1 MFMKENKL
9 YYISPAVEWEEALP
23 LGNGR
28 LGMMVFGGTSEE
40 RVQLNEESFWA
51 GWETR
56 DNYNP
61 KIYEH
66 IVEIR
71 KLIFENNYAEA
82 EKMCNEHLLMRGG
95 RSKERT
101 AFGKHQTAGDLYI
114 QTDEISANN
123 YKRELILD
131 EGLARV
137 SFGNCERTYFVSY
150 KYNTA
155 VIKISG
161 NTENVKIRYE
171 RENASIIE
179 DENEIEVS
187 GYLPTKFCLRIRYE
201 KKDDELY
208 IYITA
213 ATSYLEEEDPA
224 VITAKTIENAMKAG
238 YDELLK
244 DTREYFSEIL
254 GRSEIVFPESG
265 TKINI
270 PTNER
275 ISNPEN
281 DLGLV
286 ELYFNFG
293 KYLLVGSSRGKLP
306 ANLQGIWNKDYN
318 PPWAADFHMN
328 INLQM
333 NYWNAEV
340 ADMPELLEPF
350 FKFLVPLSEEA
361 RESAKVHFHC
371 NGWFQGVVANPFKHT
386 ALGRYGW
393 SSAYVTGGAWCIR
406 HMKER
411 WLYSGDKEFLK
422 EYYSVIKGA
431 SEFFCDYLV
440 TDPRS
445 GYLVTVPSS
454 SPENCFIRPSDGGVS
469 SICAGP
475 TMDISIIKELF
486 EFNIEVIDALGEDL
500 EFKKTLQDKL
510 SKLPPFK
517 IGKHGQIM
525 EWSEDFDECDPGHRH
540 ISHLYG
546 LYPANQITKSTPE
559 LFAAARKTIERR
571 LENGG
576 GHTGWSRAW
585 IINFFAR
592 LADGNSAYE
601 HILELFRKSTLP
613 NMFDNHPPFQIDG
626 NFGASAGIAE
636 MLIQSHDGYIE
647 LLPALPDAWKDG
659 EFNGL
664 KARGGFKVSAK
675 WKDGMITDY
684 RVEGKQGSVCT
695 IKYNEKT
702 ETINC

>member
-1 MFMKENKL
+1 MKENRL

-28 LGMMVFGGTSEE
+28 LGMMVFGGTEEE
-40 RVQLNEESFWA
+40 RVQLNEESFWT

-61 KIYEH
+61 KAYGYLD
-66 IVEIR
+66 EIR
-71 KLIFENNYAEA
+71 KLIFDNKYAEA
-82 EKMCNEHLLMRGG
+82 EKICNENFLMRGG
-95 RSKERT
+95 KSKERT
-101 AFGKHQTAGDLYI
+101 AFGRHQTAGDLYI
-114 QTDEISANN
+114 TSEATTAEN
-123 YKRELILD
+123 YKRELLLD
-131 EGLARV
+131 EGLAKV
-137 SFGNCERTYFVSY
+137 SFGDCERTYFVSY

-161 NTENVKIRYE
+161 NVENIKIRYE
-171 RENASIIE
+171 RENASITE
-179 DENEIEVS
+179 DGNEIEIC
-187 GYLPTKFCLRIRYE
+187 GFLPTKFSLRIRYE
-201 KKDDELY
+201 KTDSEMY

-213 ATSYLEEEDPA
+213 ATSYLEKEDPA
-224 VITAKTIENAMKAG
+224 IITARTIEKAMIAG

-244 DTREYFSEIL
+244 ETKAYFSEIL
-254 GRSEIVFPESG
+254 GRSEIIFPDSG
-265 TKINI
+265 TKADI

-275 ISNPEN
+275 IMNPDN

-306 ANLQGIWNKDYN
+306 ANLQGIWNKDYY

-340 ADMPELLEPF
+340 SDMPELIEPF

-361 RESAKVHFHC
+361 RDSAKLHFNC

-393 SSAYVTGGAWCIR
+393 SSVYVTGGAWCIR

-411 WLYSGDKEFLK
+411 WHYSGDKEFLK
-422 EYYSVIKGA
+422 EYYHVIKGA

-440 TDPRS
+440 TDPRN
-445 GYLVTVPSS
+445 GYLVTAPSS
-454 SPENCFIRPSDGGVS
+454 SPENCFVRPNDGGAS
-469 SICAGP
+469 SICAGA
-475 TMDISIIKELF
+475 TMDTSIIKELF

-500 EFKKTLQDKL
+500 EFKEVLQEKL
-510 SKLPPFK
+510 SKLSPFR

-525 EWSEDFDECDPGHRH
+525 EWSEDFDEFDPGHRH

-571 LENGG
+571 LANGG

-585 IINFFAR
+585 IINFYAR

-626 NFGASAGIAE
+626 NFGGSAGIAE

-647 LLPALPDAWKDG
+647 LIPALPDTWKDG
-659 EFNGL
+659 EFNEL
-664 KARGGFKVSAK
+664 MARGGFKVSAK
-675 WKDGMITDY
+675 WKDGKITDY
-684 RVEGKQGSVCT
+684 SIKGKKGSVCT
-695 IKYNEKT
+695 VKYNGKT
-702 ETINC
+702 EIVNC

>member
-1 MFMKENKL
+1 
-9 YYISPAVEWEEALP
+9 
-23 LGNGR
+23 
-28 LGMMVFGGTSEE
+28 
-40 RVQLNEESFWA
+40 
-51 GWETR
+51 
-56 DNYNP
+56 
-61 KIYEH
+61 
-66 IVEIR
+66 
-71 KLIFENNYAEA
+71 
-82 EKMCNEHLLMRGG
+82 MRGAK
-95 RSKERT
+95 SKGRT
-101 AFGKHQTAGDLYI
+101 AFGRHQTAGDLYL
-114 QTDEISANN
+114 TTEDVSEDN

-131 EGLARV
+131 EGIARV
-137 SFGNCERTYFVSY
+137 NFGEIERTYFVSY

-161 NTENVKIRYE
+161 KTENIKIRYE
-171 RENASIIE
+171 RENAAIIE
-179 DENEIEVS
+179 DGNEIEVS
-187 GYLPTKFCLRIRYE
+187 GYLPTKFYLRIRHE
-201 KKDDELY
+201 KKDDGLY

-213 ATSYLEEEDPA
+213 ATSYLEKEDPSI
-224 VITAKTIENAMKAG
+224 ITARTIEQAMEAG
-238 YDELLK
+238 YEELLK

-254 GRSEIVFPESG
+254 GRSEIVFPDSG
-265 TKINI
+265 TKTDI

-275 ISNPEN
+275 IMNPEN

-340 ADMPELLEPF
+340 TDMPELIEPF

-371 NGWFQGVVANPFKHT
+371 GGWFQGVVANPFKHT

-393 SSAYVTGGAWCIR
+393 SSVYVTGGAWCIR

-411 WLYSGDKEFLK
+411 WLYGEDKEFLK
-422 EYYSVIKGA
+422 EYYPVIKGA

-445 GYLVTVPSS
+445 GYLVTVPAS
-454 SPENCFIRPSDGGVS
+454 SPENCFIRPSDGGAS

-475 TMDISIIKELF
+475 TMDTSIIKELF

-500 EFKKTLQDKL
+500 EFKEILKDKL
-510 SKLPPFK
+510 SKLSPFR
-517 IGKHGQIM
+517 IGKHGQIL
-525 EWSEDFDECDPGHRH
+525 EWSEDFDEWDPGHRH

-559 LFAAARKTIERR
+559 LLAAARKTIERR

-626 NFGASAGIAE
+626 NFGGSAGIAE

-647 LLPALPDAWKDG
+647 LLP
-659 EFNGL
+659 
-664 KARGGFKVSAK
+664 
-675 WKDGMITDY
+675 
-684 RVEGKQGSVCT
+684 
-695 IKYNEKT
+695 
-702 ETINC
+702 

>member
-1 MFMKENKL
+1 MKENRL
-9 YYISPAVEWEEALP
+9 FYTSPANVWEEALP

-28 LGMMVFGGTSEE
+28 LGMMVFGGTTEE
-40 RVQLNEESFWA
+40 RIQLNEESFWT
-51 GWETR
+51 GWENR
-56 DNYNP
+56 DCYNP
-61 KIYEH
+61 KVYEY
-66 IVEIR
+66 IAEIR
-71 KLIFENNYAEA
+71 KLIFENKYAEA
-82 EKMCNEHLLMRGG
+82 EQICNEHLLMRGAK
-95 RSKERT
+95 SKGRT
-101 AFGKHQTAGDLYI
+101 AFGRHQTAGDLYL
-114 QTDEISANN
+114 TTEDVSEDN

-131 EGLARV
+131 EGIARV
-137 SFGNCERTYFVSY
+137 SFGEIERTYFVSY

-161 NTENVKIRYE
+161 KTDNIKIRYE
-171 RENASIIE
+171 RENAEIIE
-179 DENEIEVS
+179 DGNEIEVS
-187 GYLPTKFCLRIRYE
+187 GYLPTKFCLRIRHE
-201 KKDDELY
+201 KKDDGLY

-213 ATSYLEEEDPA
+213 ATSYLEKEDPSI
-224 VITAKTIENAMKAG
+224 ITARTIEQAMEAG
-238 YDELLK
+238 YEELLK

-254 GRSEIVFPESG
+254 GRSEIVFPDSG
-265 TKINI
+265 TKTDI

-275 ISNPEN
+275 IMNPEN

-340 ADMPELLEPF
+340 TDMPELLEPF

-371 NGWFQGVVANPFKHT
+371 GGWFQGVVANPFKHT

-393 SSAYVTGGAWCIR
+393 SSVYVTGGAWCIR

-411 WLYSGDKEFLK
+411 WLYGEDKEFLK
-422 EYYSVIKGA
+422 EYYPVIKGA

-445 GYLVTVPSS
+445 GYLVTVPAS
-454 SPENCFIRPSDGGVS
+454 SPENCFIRPSDGGAS

-475 TMDISIIKELF
+475 TMDTSIIKELF

-500 EFKKTLQDKL
+500 EFKEILKDKL
-510 SKLPPFK
+510 SKLSPFR
-517 IGKHGQIM
+517 IGKHGQIL
-525 EWSEDFDECDPGHRH
+525 EWSEDFDEWDPGHRH

-559 LFAAARKTIERR
+559 LLAAARKTIERR

-626 NFGASAGIAE
+626 NFGGSAGIAE

-664 KARGGFKVSAK
+664 MARGGFKVSAK
-675 WKDGMITDY
+675 WKDGKIVDY
-684 RVEGKQGSVCT
+684 NIVGKHG
-695 IKYNEKT
+695 KT
-702 ETINC
+702 GTVIVNGKAETFNC